1 MEKKFLEKWEK
12 TRLDAANLGV
22 RLRPMELTMSNAR
35 RALGGNRV
43 SDGFWLLA
51 DLGRLDLSLEALV
64 VSKAFTGLF
73 TDQEANAALTKLLDA
88 NYFG

>member
-1 MEKKFLEKWEK
+1 MEKKFLEKWQK
-12 TRLDAANLGV
+12 ARLDAANLGV

-64 VSKAFTGLF
+64 VSRAFTGLF
-73 TDQEANAALTKLLDA
+73 TDQEANTALTRLLDA